1 MSGRSGIVLGVPEN
15 EYHSDGAFS
24 QSQAKV
30 LLESPAKY
38 RWQLDN
44 PPPPRDVFDFGHA
57 VHAKVLG
64 VGLDL
69 VTIEADSW
77 RTKAA
82 QDARDASRAAGRVP
96 LLAKDM
102 HAADVMAEAVLAHP
116 GGRATL
122 ETEGAVEAP
131 LFWTAATGVG
141 CGGRIDKL
149 AATAAGLVNVD
160 LKTTADASLRGF
172 AKSAANLGYHLQAAA
187 YEDGLRHLTGED
199 CPTVLIAVEKDAPHL
214 VALYEFPADE
224 IARGLDKWRDALDAL
239 VKYRE
244 ADYWPGYPDSIQ
256 PLYLPSW
263 A

>member
-1 MSGRSGIVLGVPEN
+1 MSGIRLNVPEVD
-15 EYHSDGAFS
+15 YHAHPAFS

-30 LLESPAKY
+30 LLQSPAKY
-38 RWQLDN
+38 HYRLTH
-44 PPPPRDVFDFGHA
+44 PEPPRDVFDFGHA

-64 VGLDL
+64 VGLDFD
-69 VTIEADSW
+69 TIDADSW

-116 GGRATL
+116 GARAIL
-122 ETEGAVEAP
+122 ETEGDVEAS
-131 LFWTAATGVG
+131 LFWTDATGVE
-141 CGGRIDKL
+141 CRGRVDKL

-172 AKSAANLGYHLQAAA
+172 AKSAANFGYHLQAAA

-224 IARGLDKWRDALDAL
+224 IARGLDKWRDALDSL

-256 PLYLPSW
+256 PLYLPTW